1 MGQKHENNM
10 MGDISSDTVNK
21 KVTDGSLEAEYNNG
35 SYKTEKGNKNH
46 DFWGFGAK
54 FGPNHPMT

>member
-1 MGQKHENNM
+1 M
-10 MGDISSDTVNK
+10 MCDISSDTVNK